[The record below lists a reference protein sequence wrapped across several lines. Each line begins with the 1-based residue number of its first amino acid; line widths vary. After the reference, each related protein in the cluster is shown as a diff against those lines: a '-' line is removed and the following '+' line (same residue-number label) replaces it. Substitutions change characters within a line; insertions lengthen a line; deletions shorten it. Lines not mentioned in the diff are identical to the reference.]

1 MSKTNNSPTPDTQ
14 IRMDSLSMTES
25 LSIDKM
31 RLTVTNIY
39 PAFQK
44 KSEQET
50 RQEIGARLYQI
61 FKKYA

>member
-1 MSKTNNSPTPDTQ
+1 MPKTGNSPTPDTQ
-14 IRMDSLSMTES
+14 ITK
-25 LSIDKM
+25 DKM

-44 KSEQET
+44 KSEQEI

-61 FKKYA
+61 FEKYTSYVLGGRY

>member
-1 MSKTNNSPTPDTQ
+1 MSKMNNSPTPDTQ
-14 IRMDSLSMTES
+14 IRMEN

-50 RQEIGARLYQI
+50 RQEVGARLYQI

>member
-1 MSKTNNSPTPDTQ
+1 MSKMNNSPTLDTQ
-14 IRMDSLSMTES
+14 IRMEN

-50 RQEIGARLYQI
+50 RQKIGARLYQI

>member
-14 IRMDSLSMTES
+14 IHMEN

>member
-1 MSKTNNSPTPDTQ
+1 MSKTNNSPTPDTP
-14 IRMDSLSMTES
+14 IRMES

-31 RLTVTNIY
+31 KLTVTNIY

>member
-44 KSEQET
+44 KSEQEA

>member
-14 IRMDSLSMTES
+14 IHMEN

-50 RQEIGARLYQI
+50 RQEVGARLYQI

>member
-1 MSKTNNSPTPDTQ
+1 MSKMNNSPTSDTQ
-14 IRMDSLSMTES
+14 IHMEY

-44 KSEQET
+44 KSEQEA

>member
-1 MSKTNNSPTPDTQ
+1 MSKTNNSPTPDIQ
-14 IRMDSLSMTES
+14 IHTEN

-44 KSEQET
+44 KSEQQA

>member
-1 MSKTNNSPTPDTQ
+1 MPKTNNSPTPDTQ

>member
-1 MSKTNNSPTPDTQ
+1 MPKTDNSPTPDTQ
-14 IRMDSLSMTES
+14 IRK
-25 LSIDKM
+25 DKM